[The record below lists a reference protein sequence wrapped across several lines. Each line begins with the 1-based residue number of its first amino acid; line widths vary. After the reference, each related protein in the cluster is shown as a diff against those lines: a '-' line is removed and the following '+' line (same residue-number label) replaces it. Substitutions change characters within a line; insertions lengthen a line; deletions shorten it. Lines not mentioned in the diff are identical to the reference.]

1 MADAINLALSLCAKN
16 WTKTVTGARIAR
28 LVYRKSFS
36 MLDSELSECV
46 KRKQL
51 TRSQTCAPRAKAAAK
66 PAASQQGTDRKK
78 DMLDLV
84 LDACDGEGW
93 TRRDVLSECFIFF
106 LAGHETSAL
115 ALTWVFAHLGK
126 NKAWQGEL
134 REEVSRVVPQGEVP
148 SKEQLNGMPFL
159 TACINESLR
168 MYPPASIVARET
180 DKEITVGGASV
191 PKGYSVL
198 INIMD
203 IHLTPSAFPEPD
215 TYDPDR
221 WIKDPD
227 LDKSK
232 HFIPFSFGPRNCIG
246 KDFFW
251 IEAKTLLA
259 AFVRSFEWE
268 TVGDIP
274 GPTTLTGTLH
284 PDAPAHIRIKPVA

>member
-1 MADAINLALSLCAKN
+1 
-16 WTKTVTGARIAR
+16 
-28 LVYRKSFS
+28 
-36 MLDSELSECV
+36 
-46 KRKQL
+46 
-51 TRSQTCAPRAKAAAK
+51 
-66 PAASQQGTDRKK
+66 
-78 DMLDLV
+78 
-84 LDACDGEGW
+84 
-93 TRRDVLSECFIFF
+93 
-106 LAGHETSAL
+106 
-115 ALTWVFAHLGK
+115 
-126 NKAWQGEL
+126 
-134 REEVSRVVPQGEVP
+134 
-148 SKEQLNGMPFL
+148 
-159 TACINESLR
+159 

-198 INIMD
+198 INIMG
-203 IHLTPSAFPEPD
+203 IHRTPSAFPEPD
-215 TYDPDR
+215 TYNPDR